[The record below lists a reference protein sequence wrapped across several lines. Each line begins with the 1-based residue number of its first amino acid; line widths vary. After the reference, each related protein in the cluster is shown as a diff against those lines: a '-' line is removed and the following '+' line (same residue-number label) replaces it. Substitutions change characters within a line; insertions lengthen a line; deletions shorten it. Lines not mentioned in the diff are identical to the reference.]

1 MHNRNKISG
10 TRIAAGRVAAVTF
23 LLLLASFMLLDIL
36 NYRQNKEAVIEDFR
50 KTSMIIRDSVIS
62 QVNYESFMGIYGE
75 EDMESAVYKD
85 LQERLDTVRAA
96 TAARYLYTA
105 NISPDGTY
113 VYAVDG
119 LPVDA
124 PDFAK
129 PGTPIEKELF
139 EYMEKSLNGESAVSD
154 DFMDTEWGTVCT
166 AYFPISD
173 KESKVYGVLCM
184 EFDMEQSRQEL
195 YNRVIIF
202 SAASLVVSI
211 LLSSI
216 VTVFYLRLKKSSE
229 EVRSARDEVN
239 RRLRII
245 LDGISGGF
253 KISRNDEKFSY
264 TFVSEA
270 AAGIQGYTV
279 DEFMEATNGN
289 AVDNVYKPDIEG
301 VLEDLRE
308 QFEKGDSYSCKYR
321 VLHKDGSIRWIVDNG
336 KRFVNDNG
344 EIFNYSL
351 YQDVT
356 EFEEQNIKLND
367 TFTMLHQMLSSL
379 SNGIISYEIPSHNLL
394 MVNDEA
400 KRIFGLSGDVTAA
413 QLKDYM
419 ENFVMPDNR
428 NLVYGAINR
437 LKSGDDGVDYVFRIC
452 KENGENVI
460 VQTHTKLLHLADG
473 THLVLS
479 CMLDITER
487 SMLDAALR
495 QERRQYRNA
504 LTNNCEYFYSFDV
517 TAGLI
522 YQEFIT
528 SEGINPLKYFNME
541 TPAEFDEINRL
552 CAKEWGFE
560 FINEETSRFMRHEVL
575 IEQFEKGITKLEAE
589 YYTQSKNKY
598 IRATSLMSRRT
609 DDGHI
614 LGFVFASDITEL
626 RMEEERKKKEILEA
640 KLALEEAYEAAN
652 RASAAKSDFLSR
664 MSHDI
669 RTPMNGIIGMTAI
682 AKAHMDDAQRVAD
695 CLDKITVS
703 SKYLLGLIN
712 QVLDMSKIE
721 SGKLDLNEEE
731 FNISGLVEDLI
742 TMIKPQMAKK
752 RHELI
757 VTDNGIKHELVVG
770 DSQHIQQCFVN
781 LMSNAAKYTP
791 DGGRIRFSF
800 AEKQTNNPMVG
811 CYEFVFEDN
820 GIGMSEEF
828 QRRIFEPFSRADDA
842 RVQKIQGTG
851 LGMAITRNIVQMM
864 DGSIDI
870 DSEQGKGT
878 KITVTIYLKLPGSG
892 SHLAG
897 LNKASEQGVPATI
910 EGLANENFSGKRA
923 LLVEDNELNAEIAGE
938 ILGAAGIEIDYAKD
952 GKEAV
957 DIMSSVE
964 AGYYD
969 IIFSDIQMPVMNG
982 YEAARAIRA
991 LPGDYP
997 KNVPIVAMTAN
1008 AFAEDVRAAMD
1019 AGMNEHIMKPID
1031 IKQIA
1036 GVLRKWMR

>member
-1 MHNRNKISG
+1 MSG
-10 TRIAAGRVAAVTF
+10 TRIAAGRTASITF
-23 LLLLASFMLLDIL
+23 LLLLASFMLLGIL
-36 NYRQNKEAVIEDFR
+36 NYRQNKAAVIEEFR
-50 KTSMIIRDSVIS
+50 KTSLQIRDSVIS
-62 QVNYESFMGIYGE
+62 QINYESFTEIHDE
-75 EDMESAVYKD
+75 KDMESSVYKD
-85 LQERLDTVRAA
+85 LQERLDTVCAA

-105 NISPDGTY
+105 NISADGTY

-124 PDFAK
+124 KDFAK

-139 EYMEKSLNGESAVSD
+139 EYMEKSLNGESAVSN

-173 KESKVYGVLCM
+173 EESGVYGVLCM
-184 EFDMEQSRQEL
+184 EFDMEQQRQEL
-195 YNRVIIF
+195 YKRFIIF
-202 SAASLVVSI
+202 SAAALLVSMV
-211 LLSSI
+211 LSTL
-216 VTVFYLRLKKSSE
+216 VTVFYVRLKKSSE
-229 EVRSARDEVN
+229 EVRNARDEVD

-253 KISRNDEKFSY
+253 KISRDDEKYSY

-279 DEFMEATNGN
+279 EEFLEASNGN
-289 AVDNVYKPDIEG
+289 AVDNVYKPDLEG
-301 VLEDLRE
+301 VLEDLRR

-321 VLHKDGSIRWIVDNG
+321 VLHKDGSTRWIVDNG
-336 KRFVNDNG
+336 KRFVKDNG
-344 EIFNYSL
+344 EKFNYSL

-367 TFTMLHQMLSSL
+367 TYTMLHQMLSSL
-379 SNGIISYEIPSHNLL
+379 SNGIIAYELPSHDLL
-394 MVNDEA
+394 MVNEEA
-400 KRIFGLSGDVTAA
+400 KRIFGLSGDITAA
-413 QLKDYM
+413 RLRDYV

-428 NLVYGAINR
+428 NLVYGAVNNIKNG
-437 LKSGDDGVDYVFRIC
+437 GDGADYTFRVR
-452 KENGENVI
+452 KDNGETVI

-473 THLVLS
+473 TNLVLS

-487 SMLDAALR
+487 SLLDEALR
-495 QERRQYRNA
+495 QERSQYRNA

-517 TAGLI
+517 TEGLI
-522 YQEFIT
+522 YHEFVT
-528 SEGINPLKYFNME
+528 SDGVNPVRYFNKE
-541 TPAEFDEINRL
+541 LPAEFDEINRL
-552 CAKEWGFE
+552 CAKEWDFE
-560 FINEETSRFMRHEVL
+560 FISEDMLKYTTHKEL
-575 IEQFEKGITKLEAE
+575 IEQFEKGCTKTEVE
-589 YYTQSKNKY
+589 YHTRNKNKY
-598 IRATSLMSRRT
+598 IRATTLMSRRAE
-609 DDGHI
+609 DGHI
-614 LGFVFASDITEL
+614 LGFVFANDITGV
-626 RMEEERKKKEILEA
+626 RMEEERKKKELLEA

-682 AKAHMDDAQRVAD
+682 ARAHMDDAQRISD

-712 QVLDMSKIE
+712 QALDMSKIE
-721 SGKLDLNEEE
+721 SGKLDLSEEE
-731 FNISGLVEDLI
+731 FNISGLVDDLV
-742 TMIKPQMAKK
+742 TMTKPQIAKK

-757 VTDNGIKHELVVG
+757 VTDNGITHELVIG

-781 LMSNAAKYTP
+781 LMSNAVKYTP
-791 DGGRIRFSF
+791 DGGRIKFSF
-800 AEKQTNNPMVG
+800 AEKPTNNPMVG

-828 QRRIFEPFSRADDA
+828 KSRIFEPFSRADDA

-851 LGMAITRNIVQMM
+851 LGMAITRNIVRMM
-864 DGSIDI
+864 DGNIDI

-878 KITVTIYLKLPGSG
+878 KVTVTIYLEIPGS
-892 SHLAG
+892 SSEAVRS
-897 LNKASEQGVPATI
+897 KATEQDAPSTI
-910 EGLANENFSGKRA
+910 EGLSSENFNGRRV

-957 DIMSSVE
+957 DIMSRV
-964 AGYYD
+964 APGYYD